1 MHSVFLPNSA
11 RLLDYA
17 VTGKSSARKAAKTV
31 ITIKLEFD
39 DPVDAGFLLRD
50 LAEADRLQRSPYRP
64 SEKSPVERS
73 FARAVNAIGADVR
86 PLMLT
91 HRREG

>member
-1 MHSVFLPNSA
+1 MRSVFFPDRA

-31 ITIKLEFD
+31 VTIKLEFD
-39 DPVDAGFLLRD
+39 DPVDAGYLLRD
-50 LAEADRLQRSPYRP
+50 LAEADRRQRSPYRP
-64 SEKSPVERS
+64 SEKSQAERAL
-73 FARAVNAIGADVR
+73 ARAVDAIGADLR